1 MTRFNT
7 PAEMTVAASALRRGN
22 LVDIGLKTERYA
34 RVQGEGA
41 ARKF

>member
-7 PAEMTVAASALRRGN
+7 PTELTAAASARRRSHSM
-22 LVDIGLKTERYA
+22 DTGLKAKRHA

-41 ARKF
+41 ARK